1 MKELQTFNFN
11 NQPVRT
17 VQLNKLIRKANK
29 MTPEQFINQPME
41 FFEKLFEEIY
51 EGIDLTI
58 HEPNQKPKK
67 GRKKGRIKSLWK
79 H

>member
-1 MKELQTFNFN
+1 MN
-11 NQPVRT
+11 N
-17 VQLNKLIRKANK
+17 LIMNNLIRKVNQ

-58 HEPNQKPKK
+58 HEPIKPKAK

>member
-1 MKELQTFNFN
+1 MENLLKI
-11 NQPVRT
+11 
-17 VQLNKLIRKANK
+17 NKKLKR
-29 MTPEQFINQPME
+29 MTAEQFIDQPME

-79 H
+79 R

>member
-1 MKELQTFNFN
+1 MNKSIKKV
-11 NQPVRT
+11 NQ
-17 VQLNKLIRKANK
+17 

-41 FFEKLFEEIY
+41 FFEKLFEEAY

-58 HEPNQKPKK
+58 HEPIKPQK